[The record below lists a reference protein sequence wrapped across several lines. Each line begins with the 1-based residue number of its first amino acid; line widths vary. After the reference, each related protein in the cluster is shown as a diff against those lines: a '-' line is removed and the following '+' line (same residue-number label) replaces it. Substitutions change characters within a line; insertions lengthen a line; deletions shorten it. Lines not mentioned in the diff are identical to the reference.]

1 MENHLRAYITK
12 FMTTKIG
19 VNWWKTEAPQD
30 FSKKVNDRKNNE
42 TKFASYIDNKLY
54 LIDFNDLGE
63 YIYKLS
69 SGCITKEDLI
79 KKIDGLEETPEAIRK
94 LKEET
99 KSNGD
104 KFFKE
109 SFKDRNFQS
118 NWEKLYKTRN
128 KVAHNNLFTQKELD
142 EAQKIYQDLIQTIKN
157 AEQKLEGLILTTEEV
172 GLIQEE
178 ANSIED
184 RQYPIEKLMDI
195 VGKLPSKKLMAPL
208 RKSPSKK
215 MDLVGKL
222 PSCHSLITP
231 SGLNLRRMKTEKLM
245 DLLRKSPSDGFFGLC
260 YAMDGVIRDETLIE
274 KDIDAILSIV
284 FDLERTNQ

>member
-1 MENHLRAYITK
+1 
-12 FMTTKIG
+12 
-19 VNWWKTEAPQD
+19 
-30 FSKKVNDRKNNE
+30 
-42 TKFASYIDNKLY
+42 
-54 LIDFNDLGE
+54 
-63 YIYKLS
+63 
-69 SGCITKEDLI
+69 
-79 KKIDGLEETPEAIRK
+79 
-94 LKEET
+94 
-99 KSNGD
+99 
-104 KFFKE
+104 
-109 SFKDRNFQS
+109 
-118 NWEKLYKTRN
+118 
-128 KVAHNNLFTQKELD
+128 LD

-245 DLLRKSPSDGFFGLC
+245 DALRKLPSEKLMDLLRKSPSDGFFGLC